1 MKKTKSNYICNS
13 CGAVFKKWSGKCSE
27 CGQWDTIEEEIT
39 PGAEMEVI
47 QRGKSLNVESLED
60 DIQPTP
66 RISCNIQEF
75 DRVTGGGLVSG
86 SVILLG
92 GEPGIGKSTILLQLA
107 AGLGGRELEVLY
119 VTGEESP
126 EQVKLR
132 ARRMQVRGDNLKL
145 VTSNNTSDI
154 LATLGEHKNTKMIV
168 VDSIQTMQSSS
179 SSSPPGTASQIR
191 LSAQELSN
199 YAKSRGIILIL
210 VGHVTK
216 EGQIAGP
223 KLLEHM
229 VDTVMYFEGD
239 NNSGDGFRLLRAVK
253 NRFGNTGE
261 IGVFEMQDR
270 GLREVAN
277 PSELFLQSRDR
288 SLSGVS
294 VFAGIEGSRPMLM
307 EIQALISPSNLAT
320 PRRSVVGWDS
330 NRLAMITAV
339 LSVRYGLNL
348 GEYEV
353 YLSVAGGLKISEPA
367 ADLAVAA
374 AIISSALN
382 IPLPESSVIF
392 GEIGLSGEL
401 RSVSR
406 INERLSEAYKLGF
419 RHFIL
424 PSASNKLEKGKFKDC
439 KITSIAHVKDLKKIF
454 S

>member
-1 MKKTKSNYICNS
+1 MKKSKTNYICNA
-13 CGAVFKKWSGKCSE
+13 CGAVFKKWSGRCSE
-27 CGQWDTIEEEIT
+27 CGRWDTIEEEIT
-39 PGAEMEVI
+39 SSS
-47 QRGKSLNVESLED
+47 QESLLSQGKAQKIEYLD
-60 DIQPTP
+60 EEIQQTP
-66 RISCNIQEF
+66 RISSNIEEF
-75 DRVTGGGLVSG
+75 DRVAGGGLVSG

-107 AGLGGRELEVLY
+107 SKLSSKSLDVVY

-132 ARRMQVRGDNLKL
+132 ARRMEVTGSNLKL
-145 VTSNNTSDI
+145 ITSNNTSDI
-154 LATLGEHKNTKMIV
+154 LATAEELKNVKMMV
-168 VDSIQTMQSSS
+168 VDSIQTIQSSS

-191 LSAQELSN
+191 LAAGELSH
-199 YAKSRGIILIL
+199 YAKSKGVILIL

-229 VDTVMYFEGD
+229 VDTVMYFEGED
-239 NNSGDGFRLLRAVK
+239 NSAEGFRLLRVVK

-261 IGVFEMQDR
+261 IGVFEMQQQ

-277 PSELFLQSRDR
+277 PSELFLQSRDN

-307 EIQALISPSNLAT
+307 EIQSLISPSNLAT

-339 LSVRYGLNL
+339 LGVRYGLNL

-374 AIISSALN
+374 SIISAALDK
-382 IPLPESSVIF
+382 PLPAGSVIF
-392 GEIGLSGEL
+392 GEIGLSGEV
-401 RSVSR
+401 RATSR

-419 RHFIL
+419 RYFIL
-424 PSASNKLEKGKFKDC
+424 PAGDNKFELDKYPDC
-439 KITSIAHVKDLKKIF
+439 KALRISHVKDLNKLF